1 MSNEDTLLTAED
13 VARIVKVSIRTVRRW
28 VAAGQIEIVE
38 IGKQDYRITREA
50 LNRFI
55 QERQKRRGN
64 AETENR

>member
-50 LNRFI
+50 LKRFI

>member
-64 AETENR
+64 TD

>member
-38 IGKQDYRITREA
+38 IGRQDYRITREA

-64 AETENR
+64 TD

>member
-55 QERQKRRGN
+55 QERQKRRGDAN
-64 AETENR
+64 

>member
-28 VAAGQIEIVE
+28 VASGQIEIVE

-64 AETENR
+64 TD

>member
-64 AETENR
+64 TN